1 MKWGDFADWWKAF
14 ARSVRY
20 DLRRG
25 FRYVAISAACLT
37 PVILFMLHLVFRD
50 AMLMGYDREALTFG
64 DAMFVIFAGKRV
76 PEPRPGLVPIPPLGW
91 TLLIMLIVWTSLAYP
106 SSDLR
111 AYRYQSLT
119 RCGSRSAW
127 FASKALWI
135 VGATFA
141 VWVVVWLVGV
151 CVAYPLGLNL
161 SLDVTHMGLAVAGG
175 ESDYGHGVMAEPS
188 VWCVPIIVLV
198 SLALLQFACGIH
210 GSPTLAFM
218 APMLCSLFAIGV
230 SSATLV
236 ISFILFS
243 RCDLVSKEGS
253 R

>member
-1 MKWGDFADWWKAF
+1 MRIDI
-14 ARSVRY
+14 SL
-20 DLRRG
+20 LRDVG
-25 FRYVAISAACLT
+25 
-37 PVILFMLHLVFRD
+37 
-50 AMLMGYDREALTFG
+50 
-64 DAMFVIFAGKRV
+64 
-76 PEPRPGLVPIPPLGW
+76 
-91 TLLIMLIVWTSLAYP
+91 
-106 SSDLR
+106 
-111 AYRYQSLT
+111 Q
-119 RCGSRSAW
+119 AW

-218 APMLCSLFAIGV
+218 AVCVLLLVTYFIELPLLFPNGLMLVRLVPVQANGASPMLCSLFAIGV